1 MMRKKTTRLV
11 VMMAFIVFM
20 LSACAKKEEDRIAC
34 ALSVRVLLLNFNV
47 VDAATQQDLY
57 FSGNPRFSA
66 KDIYIFRKEDASR
79 KDTIRPNVMGVGNNR
94 YFSIPLG
101 YESEYTFILK
111 TGNLADN
118 AVTYQV
124 GKTETV
130 CTNYQIKQVSFNGT
144 VVKASDSGIYTFS
157 R

>member
-1 MMRKKTTRLV
+1 MRKKTTWLV

-57 FSGNPRFSA
+57 FSNNPRFSI
-66 KDIYIFRKEDASR
+66 KDIYIFRKEDVSR
-79 KDTIRPNVMGVGNNR
+79 KDTIKPDVVTEGNNR
-94 YFSIPLG
+94 YFRMVIAYGPENT
-101 YESEYTFILK
+101 YILK
-111 TGNLADN
+111 TGNLTDN
-118 AVTYQV
+118 SIVTKI
-124 GKTETV
+124 GKTEEV
-130 CTNYQIKQVSFNGT
+130 CSFYQVEQVTFNGS
-144 VVKASDSGIYTFS
+144 VVKGNDRGVYTFS